1 MAAQPAPLQAVLQ
14 VGQMVALRG
23 AVQASLE
30 LVAQPVVP
38 QVEQKVDQLALSQEV
53 QMVVRLV
60 LPRVALQVGWMV
72 VRSVPPLA
80 VQQALPSVVQSVLP
94 RVALQV
100 GWMAV
105 QRVVLQAAQMV
116 KMPPFLR
123 KHRLDGHLLL
133 VQSGPHPPCQRRS
146 PIEGSHFNQL
156 AEWVARQSDS

>member
-53 QMVVRLV
+53 QMVVRSV

-72 VRSVPPLA
+72 VRSV
-80 VQQALPSVVQSVLP
+80 LP
-94 RVALQV
+94 RVAQQV
-100 GWMAV
+100 
-105 QRVVLQAAQMV
+105 R
-116 KMPPFLR
+116 
-123 KHRLDGHLLL
+123 
-133 VQSGPHPPCQRRS
+133 
-146 PIEGSHFNQL
+146 
-156 AEWVARQSDS
+156 

>member
-53 QMVVRLV
+53 QMVVR
-60 LPRVALQVGWMV
+60 
-72 VRSVPPLA
+72 SVI
-80 VQQALPSVVQSVLP
+80 P